1 MLSHQRDGVE
11 DVDEGGED
19 LPVEVGGE
27 EGAERSEEH
36 HDGHANRLKLKI
48 FFKKTSPFSTKKK
61 VNYQVLPRLQ
71 VRAGVRHELPPVEAH
86 AGVDRH
92 QDHGGRGGDLFW
104 KIK

>member
-1 MLSHQRDGVE
+1 MLAHQRDGVE

-36 HDGHANRLKLKI
+36 HDGHANRLKLKNL
-48 FFKKTSPFSTKKK
+48 KNSPFPTKKY

-71 VRAGVRHELPPVEAH
+71 VRAGVGHELPPVEAH

-92 QDHGGRGGDLFW
+92 QDHGGRGGDLF
-104 KIK
+104 